1 MTLSYT
7 PNKKIGK
14 PANGDTGW
22 DTPVNND
29 WDYIDAAF
37 GGRHTVT
44 VTAASGTTN
53 LTIDEARNLTLLF
66 TGTLTANL
74 VYTIPAPASG
84 VDAIVGGYWVADC
97 TNVSQGVGGPY
108 TITLQPISGGG
119 STLALPV
126 GYATGVYT
134 DGTNVLRTDTAPP
147 AANTVNTAAIQ
158 NGAVTYAKLDSAA
171 ISTVS
176 EFRSATASKLLTADV
191 PWTAAGY
198 VTLSDSSTIAVDFS
212 AGFNFQV
219 TISANRTLGN
229 PTNVKAGQSGL
240 ILVTQDAVGGRT
252 LSYGSSYKFANG
264 TPPTL
269 STSANA
275 VNALFYYAVTS
286 SFIIVNGIRGVA

>member
-53 LTIDEARNLTLLF
+53 LTIDEVRNLTLLF
-66 TGTLTANL
+66 TGTLTANI

-97 TNVSQGVGGPY
+97 TNVVQGVGGPY
-108 TITLQPISGGG
+108 TITLQPVSGGG
-119 STLALPV
+119 STLLLPV

-158 NGAVTYAKLDSAA
+158 DGAVTYPKMASSAL
-171 ISTVS
+171 STVS
-176 EFRSATASKLLTADV
+176 DFRAATASKLLPVDV
-191 PWTAAGY
+191 AWSAAGY
-198 VTLSDSSTIAVDFS
+198 ITLSDASTIAIDFS

-252 LSYGSSYKFANG
+252 LSYGSAYKFANG
-264 TPPTL
+264 VAPSL

>member
-37 GGRHTVT
+37 GGHHTVT
-44 VTAASGTTN
+44 VTGASGTTN

-66 TGTLTANL
+66 TGTITSNL
-74 VYTIPAPASG
+74 IYTVPAPASG

-97 TNVSQGVGGPY
+97 TNVVQGVGGPY
-108 TITLQPISGGG
+108 TITLQPVSGGG
-119 STLALPV
+119 STLSLPV

-191 PWTAAGY
+191 PWTAAGF
-198 VTLSDSSTIAVDFS
+198 VTLSDASTIAVDFS

-252 LSYGSSYKFANG
+252 LSYGTSYKFANG
-264 TPPTL
+264 VAPSL